1 MTFFVGYTGAIKLQ
15 RGGDSAFVAS
25 VAADDVN
32 TLLNRFSFDASE
44 DNLITGDFLEIST
57 EDPRGLLFLPPT
69 FWEIPGP
76 DVDGYGAAVWSPGS
90 TAGLSGWLDDDIST
104 SSDLP
109 PEGYTD
115 FRLSDYII
123 AGNAR
128 AYANINAAGGI
139 RLFPTFNDAVNN
151 ERANEYALAQF
162 YGEPIEVTIG
172 VRDTKYNTLGSVT
185 SFEINT
191 DRAAMETTSL
201 SDKFKQQYSAGLLSG
216 NGSIECLF
224 SYESVANQEVPLF
237 LLQVINRLD
246 VGSEFSALLS
256 ISSVEESPGFR
267 EEVYYDIQAVVTRAG
282 VTVAADALVSCSIDF
297 VTTGEFKL
305 RVGVPPEYILKED
318 NDAIYLEQ
326 GLDYLLKEMTD

>member
-15 RGGDSAFVAS
+15 RGGDPTFVTS
-25 VAADDVN
+25 VSPDDVN
-32 TLLNRFSFDASE
+32 TLLNRFSFDKSE
-44 DNLITGDFLEIST
+44 DNLITGDLLEIST
-57 EDPRGLLFLPPT
+57 EDPRGLLFLP
-69 FWEIPGP
+69 
-76 DVDGYGAAVWSPGS
+76 S
-90 TAGLSGWLDDDIST
+90 T
-104 SSDLP
+104 
-109 PEGYTD
+109 
-115 FRLSDYII
+115 
-123 AGNAR
+123 NAR

-151 ERANEYALAQF
+151 ERANEYALAEF

-172 VRDTKYNTLGSVT
+172 IRDTKYNTLGSVT

-224 SYESVANQEVPLF
+224 SYESVENQEVPLF

-246 VGSEFSALLS
+246 VGSEFGALLS

-267 EEVYYDIQAVVTRAG
+267 QEVYYDIQAVVTRAG

-318 NDAIYLEQ
+318 TDAIYLEQ
-326 GLDYLLKEMTD
+326 SLDYLLKEVTD

>member
-1 MTFFVGYTGAIKLQ
+1 MTFFVGYTGAIKLR
-15 RGGDSAFVAS
+15 RGGESTFIAS
-25 VAADDVN
+25 ISPNDVN
-32 TLLNRFSFDASE
+32 TLLNRFSFDGSD
-44 DNLITGDFLEIST
+44 DNLITGDLLEIST
-57 EDPRGLLFLPPT
+57 EDPRGLLFLPSA
-69 FWEIPGP
+69 FWDVPGLE
-76 DVDGYGAAVWSPGS
+76 VA
-90 TAGLSGWLDDDIST
+90 DD
-104 SSDLP
+104 
-109 PEGYTD
+109 
-115 FRLSDYII
+115 
-123 AGNAR
+123 AR

-151 ERANEYALAQF
+151 ERANEYSLTQF
-162 YGEPIEVTIG
+162 AGESLEVTIG
-172 VRDTKYNTLGSVT
+172 IRDTKYNTLGSVT

-201 SDKFKQQYSAGLLSG
+201 SDQFKQQYSAGLLSG

-224 SYESVANQEVPLF
+224 SYESMANQEVPLF

-246 VGSEFSALLS
+246 VGSEFGALLS

-326 GLDYLLKEMTD
+326 SLDYLLKEVTD